1 MLVQTNIP
9 EKFAKVEADMP
20 LRVDYYLG
28 DDEEASN
35 WIEEHTDQGE
45 NMIVENFNIED
56 NLIKFKHC
64 PYLIP
69 VSICIYLD
77 GEFEDLLN
85 AVKDA
90 NIETNHEQGWKSK

>member
-9 EKFAKVEADMP
+9 EKFAKVEEDMP

-35 WIEEHTDQGE
+35 WIEEHTDQGK
-45 NMIVENFNIED
+45 NMIVETVEPD
-56 NLIKFKHC
+56 GQMIKFKHC

-77 GEFEDLLN
+77 REFEDLLN
-85 AVKDA
+85 GVKDA